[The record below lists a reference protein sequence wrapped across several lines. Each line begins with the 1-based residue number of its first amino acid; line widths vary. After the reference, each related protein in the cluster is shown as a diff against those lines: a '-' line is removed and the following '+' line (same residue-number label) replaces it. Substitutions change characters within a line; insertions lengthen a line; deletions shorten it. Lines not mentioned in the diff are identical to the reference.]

1 MRMKMDAPIEMMLL
15 AWRNF
20 CDVECFFVCQ
30 AIDHS
35 IGNVVHHIL
44 LIAESKCERASE
56 RERESKRLVD
66 SKSVQVFMTMYP
78 TKTLCPPL
86 EMPLQFVIVATGF
99 RVDPIVFNSH
109 IIFRP
114 RDT

>member
-1 MRMKMDAPIEMMLL
+1 MGGGGAGAGDEDEDG
-15 AWRNF
+15 F

-44 LIAESKCERASE
+44 LIAERNCERAIE
-56 RERESKRLVD
+56 RERESKRWAD
-66 SKSVQVFMTMYP
+66 CKSVQVFMTLYP
-78 TKTLCPPL
+78 KTICPPL
-86 EMPLQFVIVATGF
+86 EIPLQFVIISTGF
-99 RVDPIVFNSH
+99 RVDLIVFNSH